1 MSIATLGVRAD
12 GPGVEDDLGRSRR
25 RAERR
30 RLARRDAASARLAEL
45 HQIRALL
52 DGAAVLVSA
61 GWVQN
66 AWFAVRGA
74 DGGEITLTAHEIHLA
89 DGREPSGAC
98 LVGGIVHAAGG
109 RGSVHSQLVQRTL
122 DLTWHALH
130 EDPRQRVRWCPP
142 PAVRAAHVRDLTRW
156 NDHPRRTRDDVLAL
170 LRSADATAVAETR
183 ACLLAR
189 PVSA

>member
-1 MSIATLGVRAD
+1 VSITAIRPTAHGS
-12 GPGVEDDLGRSRR
+12 GVEDRSRGRR

-30 RLARRDAASARLAEL
+30 RLARQDAVSARLAEL
-45 HQIRALL
+45 HQIRVLL

-66 AWFAVRGA
+66 AWFSVRGA
-74 DGGEITLTAHEIHLA
+74 SGAEVGLSAHEIHLL
-89 DGREPSGAC
+89 DRYDVSGAC

-109 RGSVHSQLVQRTL
+109 RGAVHSQLVQRTL

-130 EDPRQRVRWCPP
+130 EDQRQPVRWCPP

-156 NDHPRRTRDDVLAL
+156 NDHPRRTRGDVLAL
-170 LRSADATAVAETR
+170 LRAADATALAQAR
-183 ACLLAR
+183 ACLLER